1 MPATHCTIKLH
12 RERCPLR
19 DASAA
24 GSMPDAKWNDKNGSG
39 TMPAIERI
47 GCGSDARHGLY
58 DKNGTG
64 KDVLLSAGLLRER
77 CPPDARSLSKW
88 ARASSG
94 GGLGCAHTGSMVL
107 PGRVPVVPEERFVL
121 RRWKRSQHIF
131 GRHAPLHEGGAAVC
145 GSSGAGP
152 ERAAQEGRGL
162 PAETP
167 DTEQGGGRGESSA
180 DIDACQ
186 RH

>member
-77 CPPDARSLSKW
+77 CPPDARHELYDKNG
-88 ARASSG
+88 SG
-94 GGLGCAHTGSMVL
+94 QQHTVWGFKNLKRCKGWCVCL
-107 PGRVPVVPEERFVL
+107 WRVRC
-121 RRWKRSQHIF
+121 
-131 GRHAPLHEGGAAVC
+131 GAEAISPTYLV
-145 GSSGAGP
+145 
-152 ERAAQEGRGL
+152 
-162 PAETP
+162 
-167 DTEQGGGRGESSA
+167 
-180 DIDACQ
+180 
-186 RH
+186 